1 MKPSLLEAHLAR
13 WGEVAPRSLS
23 KAAART
29 MTMEELLALA
39 DAESA
44 CLFETLSLGYAS
56 TAGLPVLRE
65 EIAGLYGEAGPDS
78 VLTTAGAQEAL
89 FCAFR
94 ALLAPGDHV
103 VSFIPCYEDLATLPA
118 ELGAPVTT
126 IPLHQENGFRQDA
139 AEVEAAL
146 RPGTKLIVL
155 NSPHNP
161 TGTTIDEADLA
172 AIVELAAARGIYL
185 LVDEVFRLLAR
196 KPATPIADRYERGI
210 SLDVMGKSFGLGG
223 VRIGWLVCRDRSFL
237 EAATAV
243 KTHLS
248 ICNGAPDEILALIA
262 LRAAD
267 EILEGNLAVIERN
280 LEALD
285 LFFEANAA
293 RVRWARPSAGCL
305 AYPGLI
311 HGAAEDLC
319 ERMAK
324 EEGILLFPASL
335 FLGEGERFRIGLG
348 GEDLPDLLPALARQ
362 LTRC

>member
-29 MTMEELLALA
+29 MTMEELLVLA

-44 CLFETLSLGYAS
+44 RLFETLSLGYAT

-94 ALLAPGDHV
+94 ALRSPGDHV
-103 VSFIPCYEDLATLPA
+103 VSFTPCYEDLATLPT
-118 ELGAPVTT
+118 ELGTAVTT
-126 IPLHQENGFRQDA
+126 IPLRRESGFRQDA
-139 AEVEAAL
+139 AEIEAAL
-146 RPGTKLIVL
+146 LPATKLIVL

-161 TGTTIDEADLA
+161 TGATIDEADLA
-172 AIVELAAARGIYL
+172 AIVELA
-185 LVDEVFRLLAR
+185 R
-196 KPATPIADRYERGI
+196 KPATPVADRYERGI
-210 SLDVMGKSFGLGG
+210 SVDVMGKSFGLGG
-223 VRIGWLVCRDRSFL
+223 VRVGWLACRDRSFL
-237 EAATAV
+237 QAATAV

-248 ICNGAPDEILALIA
+248 ICNGAPDEVLALIA
-262 LRAAD
+262 LRAA
-267 EILEGNLAVIERN
+267 ETILDGNLAVIERN
-280 LEALD
+280 LEVLD
-285 LFFEANAA
+285 LFFEANASRA
-293 RVRWARPSAGCL
+293 RWSRPSAGCL
-305 AYPGLI
+305 AYPELI
-311 HGAAEDLC
+311 QGGAEELC

-335 FLGEGERFRIGLG
+335 FLGDGEHFRIGLG